1 MNLDKLFIKFDD
13 GEHYPKSF
21 KYSAILG
28 LSESYYH
35 PIKLDE
41 NGFKMREDSGHWRL
55 DRSKRNPL
63 IIVICSNSLKIEI
76 QDMTIDEFMST
87 IENYIRVE
95 AKNKIFNQLIIKR
108 CASYKDVLDVNVLNV
123 LDVRT

>member
-35 PIKLDE
+35 PNKMDE
-41 NGFKMREDSGHWRL
+41 NGNLMRDTCGNPWL
-55 DRSKRNPL
+55 DTSQRNPVL
-63 IIVICSNSLKIEI
+63 TVICTNSTEFTIKDI
-76 QDMTIDEFMST
+76 TIDEFMST
-87 IENYIRVE
+87 IENYCRVE
-95 AKNKIFNQLIIKR
+95 AKNKIFNQVIIKR
-108 CASYKDVLDVNVLNV
+108 PATYDCQLAVNVVNV
-123 LDVRT
+123 VDVCT

>member
-35 PIKLDE
+35 PNKMDE
-41 NGFKMREDSGHWRL
+41 NGNFMRTSDGNLWPDTSQ
-55 DRSKRNPL
+55 RNPVL
-63 IIVICSNSLKIEI
+63 TVICTNSTEFTIKDI
-76 QDMTIDEFMST
+76 TIDEFMST
-87 IENYIRVE
+87 IENYYRVE
-95 AKNKIFNQLIIKR
+95 AEYKFFNQVIIKR
-108 CASYKDVLDVNVLNV
+108 HATYNKQLAVKVVNVV
-123 LDVRT
+123 DVCT